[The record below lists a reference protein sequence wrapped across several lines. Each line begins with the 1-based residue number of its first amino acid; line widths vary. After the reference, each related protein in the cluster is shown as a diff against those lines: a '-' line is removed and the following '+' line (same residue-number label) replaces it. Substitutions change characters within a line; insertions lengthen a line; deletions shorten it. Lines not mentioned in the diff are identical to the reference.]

1 MKIGFA
7 FACAGVGVILFL
19 VGSAATAV
27 PVAVP
32 EPSEEALRYYRT
44 GIGWW
49 WLGRALALGIP
60 AAWLFSGAAARLA
73 AAARRIGRFWPVSL
87 ALFFAA
93 YQVVDWAAR
102 LPFSYLAGFARE
114 HAYGLSDQTLAKW
127 LTDSL
132 LNLGVTVAIGAAL
145 LWIPWWALRRM
156 PRLWWI
162 AWTAGAVPFAIAA
175 VWVQPLVIAP
185 LFNDFGPMKDPVLER
200 KILALAEHAGI
211 EGGRIFEVAKSED
224 TNRINAYVTG
234 FGSSKRI
241 VLWDTMLIGLKDDEV
256 LVVMG
261 HEMGHYALN
270 HVIVGISRSVLLA
283 GFGFA
288 FLHWVGGASLRR
300 YGERWG
306 IRSLRE
312 VGALP
317 LMIGLGTAFLLIAAP
332 LQLAVSRSMEHE
344 ADRFALELTRDN
356 EACARAF
363 VSIQQSN
370 LGNPW
375 PGPLYKLWRSSH
387 PPLGERVEF
396 CNRYRSWE
404 TGEELRHASHFQ
416 EGS

>member
-1 MKIGFA
+1 M
-7 FACAGVGVILFL
+7 ILFL

-175 VWVQPLVIAP
+175 VWLQPLVIAP

-300 YGERWG
+300 YGERWR

-312 VGALP
+312 IGALP

-396 CNRYRSWE
+396 CNRYRPWE
-404 TGEELRHASHFQ
+404 TGEELRHAPHFQ
-416 EGS
+416 QGS